1 MILDHIGLAVADFA
15 KSRAFYA
22 DALAPLGIDIIME
35 GDDWAMM
42 GRPGMPQFWFGEH
55 RQVPG
60 PIHLAFSALDRAQ
73 VDAFHEAA
81 LAAGGADNG
90 APGIRAEY
98 HPDYYGAF
106 VIDPDGHNIEAVSH
120 GPAEG

>member
-1 MILDHIGLAVADFA
+1 MILDHIGFAVADFA

-22 DALAPLGIDIIME
+22 QALAPLGIEVIME

-55 RQVPG
+55 GQVPG
-60 PIHLAFSALDRAQ
+60 PIHLAFSALDRGQ
-73 VDAFHEAA
+73 VDAFHQAA

-90 APGIRAEY
+90 APGIREEY

-120 GPAEG
+120 GPAN

>member
-1 MILDHIGLAVADFA
+1 MILDHVGFAVADFA
-15 KSRAFYA
+15 KSRAFYTQ
-22 DALAPLGIDIIME
+22 ALAPLGIEVLFEDE
-35 GDDWAMM
+35 GWAMM

-55 RQVPG
+55 GTVPG

-81 LAAGGADNG
+81 LAAGGTDNG
-90 APGIRAEY
+90 GPGIREQY

-106 VIDPDGHNIEAVSH
+106 ALDPDGHNIEAVCH
-120 GPAEG
+120 APAA